1 MVGFGA
7 IPLLKATGSILPFR
21 FVELSGAFSCQQ
33 ANAVGD
39 RILGVTDGSVNG
51 FEATYN
57 AQAGEGVCLQD
68 SRTVQVTAGED
79 VAVTNPL
86 TSDSAGRAIVGQNGV
101 RCSYIALE
109 GASTGEVFWAFRLG
123 PFISD
128 MPA

>member
-7 IPLLKATGSILPFR
+7 IPLLKATGDILPFR
-21 FVELSGAFSCQQ
+21 FVKISGAFSCQQ
-33 ANAVGD
+33 ANNVGALV
-39 RILGVTDGSVNG
+39 LGVTDGSVNG